1 MSISTFYKGKKVL
14 VTGDTGFKGSWL
26 ALWLSHMGAE
36 VYGLANDEGHPR
48 GLFQL
53 CGLKEKITHYAADIT
68 DYSAMADIFKKVEP
82 EIVFHLA
89 AQPIVQ
95 RSYVEPRETIEVNV
109 MGTVNILECL
119 RDSGV
124 RAAIMVTSDKCY
136 DNTGEFWGYRES
148 DPLGGSDPYS
158 SSKACCEL
166 VTNAY
171 AQSFNQNQA
180 MGIAT
185 VRSGN
190 VVGGG
195 DWGELRLIPDII
207 KAIETNGTL
216 SIRNPLSTRPWQHVL
231 DSLHGYLMLAQ
242 ELYQQPQKFGG
253 AWNFGPSAAH
263 SYTVKEV
270 VEEAYA
276 VCEIPYKLCVEEGQF
291 KEMKL
296 LSLDSTKANI
306 MLNWRPKLSFKQMI
320 TLTVDW
326 YRRSDSTDILQL
338 CLEQIELYHTESL
351 PQKQELFI

>member
-1 MSISTFYKGKKVL
+1 MNLSTFYNGKKVL
-14 VTGDTGFKGSWL
+14 LTGDTGFKGSWL
-26 ALWLSHMGAE
+26 ALWLAHMGAD
-36 VYGLANDEGHPR
+36 VYGLSNDDGHPR

-68 DYSAMADIFKKVEP
+68 DYSAMAGIFKTVQP

-95 RSYVEPRETIEVNV
+95 KSYVDPRETLEVNV

-119 RDSGV
+119 RDSSV

-136 DNTGEFWGYRES
+136 ENTGGFWGYRES

-166 VTNAY
+166 VVNAY
-171 AQSFNQNQA
+171 AQFS

-195 DWGELRLIPDII
+195 DWGEHRLIPDIFR
-207 KAIETNGTL
+207 AIETNQTL
-216 SIRNPLSTRPWQHVL
+216 SVRNPLSTRPWQHVL
-231 DSLHGYLMLAQ
+231 DSLHGYLMLAI
-242 ELYQQPQKFGG
+242 ELHQQPQKYGG
-253 AWNFGPSAAH
+253 AWNFGPPAEH

-270 VEEAYA
+270 VDEVYA
-276 VCEIPYKLCVEEGQF
+276 VCNISDELCVEAGQF

-296 LSLDSTKANI
+296 LSLDSTKSNI
-306 MLNWRPKLSFKQMI
+306 ILNWRPKLSFKQMI
-320 TLTVDW
+320 ALTVDW
-326 YRRSDSTDILQL
+326 YKHCDSADIQQL
-338 CLEQIELYHTESL
+338 CLEQIALYHTQDL
-351 PQKQELFI
+351 LQKQELFI